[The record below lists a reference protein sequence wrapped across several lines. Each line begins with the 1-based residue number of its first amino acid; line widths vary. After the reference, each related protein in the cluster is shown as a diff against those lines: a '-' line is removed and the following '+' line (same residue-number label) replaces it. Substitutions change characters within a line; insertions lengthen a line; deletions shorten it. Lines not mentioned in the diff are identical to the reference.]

1 MLELLLMN
9 WVPVLVIG
17 AGVLLPIVA
26 VIARG
31 IQQSIDSSRQTRA
44 DDQRAE
50 TDRELIRLKQGMVD
64 HGMSPAEMERIL
76 NSGLKA

>member
-1 MLELLLMN
+1 MLEMLLMN
-9 WVPVLVIG
+9 WVPLLVIG

-31 IQQSIDSSRQTRA
+31 IQQSIDSSRQSRA

-50 TDRELIRLKQGMVD
+50 TERELIRLKQGMVD
-64 HGMSPAEMERIL
+64 RGMSAADMERIL
-76 NSGLKA
+76 NSGRST